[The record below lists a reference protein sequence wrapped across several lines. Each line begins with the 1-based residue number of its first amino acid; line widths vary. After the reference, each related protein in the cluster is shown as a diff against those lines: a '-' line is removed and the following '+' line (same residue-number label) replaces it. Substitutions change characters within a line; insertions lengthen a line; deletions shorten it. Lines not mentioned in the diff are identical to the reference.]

1 MATTFAAL
9 SLSPYTYMSNVC
21 PECHGTGR
29 KSFRGLLTA
38 NPCFACTGDGK
49 LHDLYY
55 VSDSHNDCRVV
66 RGREQALGA
75 WVPGGRIVDYWT
87 GEVIRE

>member
-1 MATTFAAL
+1 
-9 SLSPYTYMSNVC
+9 MSNVC
-21 PECHGTGR
+21 PECHGAGR
-29 KSFRGLLTA
+29 KSLGNYLTA
-38 NPCFACTGDGK
+38 NLCFACHGDGK

-66 RGREQALGA
+66 WGKALALSA
-75 WVPGGRIVDYWT
+75 WAPGGRVVDYWT